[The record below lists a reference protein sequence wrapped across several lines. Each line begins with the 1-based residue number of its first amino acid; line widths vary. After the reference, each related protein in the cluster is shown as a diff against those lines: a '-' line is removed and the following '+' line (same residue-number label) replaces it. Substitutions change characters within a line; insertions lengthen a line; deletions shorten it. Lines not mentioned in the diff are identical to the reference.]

1 MLLCAFFCIFVNVC
15 VIILSFLYM
24 CETIIFRGIW
34 TDYDAI
40 LILQVYDEKR
50 LMIRKK
56 HSDNSKQHL
65 VAGLKGNNIEYEKT
79 SQKDMQML
87 DHAADGR

>member
-1 MLLCAFFCIFVNVC
+1 M
-15 VIILSFLYM
+15 Y
-24 CETIIFRGIW
+24 ETIIFRGIW

-65 VAGLKGNNIEYEKT
+65 VAGLKGNNIEY
-79 SQKDMQML
+79 
-87 DHAADGR
+87 